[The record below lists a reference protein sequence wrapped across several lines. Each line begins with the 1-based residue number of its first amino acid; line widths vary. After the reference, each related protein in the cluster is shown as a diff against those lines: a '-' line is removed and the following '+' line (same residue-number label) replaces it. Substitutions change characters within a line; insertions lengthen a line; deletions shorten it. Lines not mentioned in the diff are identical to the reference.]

1 MKWNHQTI
9 GQIFEELAR
18 RSGLFRKLRVL
29 DLNRDWAVIV
39 GESIA
44 RHSSIVDYSDGLL
57 TVSVTD
63 GMWLHELKLRESA
76 FIEKINE
83 AVGSEA
89 VKRIRFRVG

>member
-1 MKWNHQTI
+1 MKWKHQTL
-9 GQIFEELAR
+9 GQIIEGLAR
-18 RSGLFRKLRVL
+18 RPGLFRKLRVL
-29 DLNRDWAVIV
+29 DLNRDWATIV

-44 RHSSIVDYSDGLL
+44 GHSSIVDYSDGVLI
-57 TVSVTD
+57 VAVND